1 MVDSRE
7 FNSAEAV
14 ERARIEIEERCQLL
28 AQEIHQLYGNYLTAL
43 ARSIRQHAIQS
54 AYHLC
59 THCYPAEFLR
69 LDGGQQRGLQKS
81 LRRTISNSVIDLLH
95 QLQPIGD
102 IDTPD
107 RLVEWVQAIDAA
119 IEHTLPSLSKKLNY
133 LLQQSRVIPQQV
145 PRQLMEAALR
155 LEEASDS
162 SSKHPNILSVLVE
175 KETPEHP
182 EATVVIPV
190 QVIFMRLTEIEFG
203 DLEVSKLRQ
212 QMQDI
217 RSKIASLR
225 RTHQHRQRQIQ
236 SAAAVQAWH
245 QGWFGIDEDE
255 EESEDS
261 PSPSPE
267 I

>member
-14 ERARIEIEERCQLL
+14 ERARIEIADRSQLL

-43 ARSIRQHAIQS
+43 ARAMRQHAIQS
-54 AYHLC
+54 AYHIC

-69 LDGGQQRGLQKS
+69 LDGSQQRGLQKS
-81 LRRTISNSVIDLLH
+81 LRRTISNSVIDLLR
-95 QLQPIGD
+95 QLQPIMD

-107 RLVEWVQAIDAA
+107 QLVEWVQSIDNA

-162 SSKHPNILSVLVE
+162 SSRHPNILSVLVE

-182 EATVVIPV
+182 EATIAIPV
-190 QVIFMRLTEIEFG
+190 QVIFMRLPEIEFG
-203 DLEVSKLRQ
+203 DLEASKLRQ
-212 QMQDI
+212 QIQEV

-236 SAAAVQAWH
+236 SAAATQAWH
-245 QGWFGIDEDE
+245 QGWFGIDGDDDEDA
-255 EESEDS
+255 ES
-261 PSPSPE
+261 
-267 I
+267 